1 MSRPLLVTAAHLIR
15 KAYVY
20 LRQSTRVQVE
30 ENQGSTEHQRDQA
43 CFPREW
49 GWPEELIE
57 VVDEDLGRSGS
68 STMRRS
74 GYRRM
79 LEAVRA
85 GLVGAIFTAEFSRIG
100 RSLSDAVILIHECRM
115 HDVLIVVNGRVH
127 DVRDS
132 RDRLMATM
140 VLNVAEFENDGRRES
155 MYNGR
160 IWKAKHGFAV
170 SPPPAGYVKEAV
182 KTITDPMK
190 TSRWQ
195 VDHGS

>member
-1 MSRPLLVTAAHLIR
+1 
-15 KAYVY
+15 
-20 LRQSTRVQVE
+20 
-30 ENQGSTEHQRDQA
+30 
-43 CFPREW
+43 
-49 GWPEELIE
+49 
-57 VVDEDLGRSGS
+57 
-68 STMRRS
+68 
-74 GYRRM
+74 M
-79 LEAVRA
+79 LEGVRA

-127 DVRDS
+127 DVRHS

-182 KTITDPMK
+182 KTITDREDKLRGGKWITDPDENVRNAIATIFRVFLEQRSLVK
-190 TSRWQ
+190 TVAKLVEMG
-195 VDHGS
+195 VDVPRRVGHLVY